1 MGNTSSKVDVESLD
15 KICDKEDEYDDYL
28 IDLIETYLE
37 DHSMQISKSGFMKT
51 MIQDIVIFMVKE
63 DEIWDC
69 LQEKNIRELVE
80 YVHQNINQ
88 YFDIMGI
95 PLRQEL
101 STGLRQELSDTDS
114 AKDKSQIRSTL
125 ARITGHSN
133 IKQRTKEWYQLRN
146 QLFSA
151 SNIWKIFSDSTA
163 QYNSLIYEKC
173 VNQNQTQNSSEKWGT
188 PDIQN
193 TSNPR
198 NWGIKYEPLSVL
210 LYEHKYQTKVKSD
223 YGCIPHMDVAN
234 ICIGASPDGI
244 NIDLCSSRYG
254 RLVEV
259 KNIYN
264 REIDGIPSEEYW
276 TQMQIQ
282 MEVCNLD
289 ECDFLETRFKE
300 YISEE
305 EYWTDMSRE
314 QKGIILFLVPRNT
327 NSSNHTL
334 THALTHTLTHA
345 LPKYIY
351 MPMYV
356 DSTDKWSVQTWIT
369 ETQEQWKDYI
379 LYDTTYWYLDE
390 FSCVLVKRNMVWF
403 ECAIPAIK
411 QAWNT
416 VLRERVTGY
425 GHRAPNK
432 RKDSF
437 DGPEM
442 ENPGFKDNS
451 GPDKNKKQKKN
462 VLSKYFTEM
471 TEEKM
476 DVSNYEEKEHTV
488 DVFLHNTVHLVKL
501 DEFGNRQGRG

>member
-1 MGNTSSKVDVESLD
+1 MGNVFSKVDTRSID
-15 KICDKEDEYDDYL
+15 FFDQEYDEFV
-28 IDLIETYLE
+28 IDVIETYLE
-37 DHSMQISKSGFMKT
+37 ENIMQISKSGFMKT
-51 MIQDIVIFMVKE
+51 MIQDIVLYMVKE
-63 DEIWDC
+63 DEIWDY
-69 LQEKNIRELVE
+69 LQEKNIPELVE

-88 YFDIMGI
+88 YWDIMGI
-95 PLRQEL
+95 PLRQEV
-101 STGLRQELSDTDS
+101 STSTK
-114 AKDKSQIRSTL
+114 AKALDQVRHML
-125 ARITGHSN
+125 DRIESHSN

-151 SNIWKIFSDSTA
+151 SNIWKIFSDSAA

-173 VNQNQTQNSSEKWGT
+173 VNQNQNHITDNKWGT

-223 YGCIPHMDVAN
+223 YGCIPHTDVAN

-244 NIDLCSSRYG
+244 NIDPLSNRYG
-254 RLVEV
+254 RLIEV

-314 QKGIILFLVPRNT
+314 QKGIILFLVPRTQTGLT
-327 NSSNHTL
+327 NSL
-334 THALTHTLTHA
+334 THSLPHA
-345 LPKYIY
+345 LPKFIY

-369 ETQEQWKDYI
+369 ETQEQWKDQYI

-403 ECAIPAIK
+403 EHAIPAIK
-411 QAWNT
+411 DAWTT
-416 VLRERVTGY
+416 VLKERVTGY
-425 GHRAPNK
+425 DHRAPNK

-437 DGPEM
+437 DGPDM
-442 ENPGFKDNS
+442 ENS
-451 GPDKNKKQKKN
+451 GSDKNKKQKKN
-462 VLSKYFTEM
+462 VLSKYFTEI
-471 TEEKM
+471 TEETNMEKM
-476 DVSNYEEKEHTV
+476 DVSEYEEKEHMV

-501 DEFGNRQGRG
+501 DEFGNRQG